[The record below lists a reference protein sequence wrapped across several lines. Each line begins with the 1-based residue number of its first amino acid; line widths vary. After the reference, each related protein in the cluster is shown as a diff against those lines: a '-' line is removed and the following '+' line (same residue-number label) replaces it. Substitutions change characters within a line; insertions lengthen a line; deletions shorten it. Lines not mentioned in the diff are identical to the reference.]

1 MDFDS
6 FFYKLHENIDTT
18 NYVEKYKMFGNKL
31 KDYYQFSSH
40 EDTFVE
46 IKMAPFYN
54 SGVLYKFYFNSL
66 NNDRTLRKIIK
77 LVANKSFLIK
87 SDNSNMV
94 VEVVFPFNKINK
106 IIAKKSLEVNN
117 TPRDINI

>member
-77 LVANKSFLIK
+77 LVSNKSFLIK
-87 SDNSNMV
+87 SDNNIMV

-117 TPRDINI
+117 SPRDINI